1 MTQTRMFVSD
11 GDPDTIVVPSDKAG
25 NILKKGS
32 TENSRYILIP

>member
-25 NILKKGS
+25 NILEERLNGK
-32 TENSRYILIP
+32 TLVTY